1 MLERGKK
8 LLLADTMQTVTRL
21 VYAGRFSTTTLVAAG
36 IVLALVVGVTV
47 WFEARSARK
56 WMIAPLLALR
66 LTAVALVLWMLS
78 EPTMQT
84 EVRRE
89 HRKAVCVLVDD
100 SASMSVSD
108 GLREDRPD
116 ADAVRWAP
124 PEHAAGATEV
134 MDGLD
139 GAAGL
144 LAAAAKELDRME
156 SLWPLAEQQGQAEAA
171 AGRVEQLVKAAVGRL
186 DRVAVDRKAA
196 GVVSAADLSA
206 VRDALSS
213 SAAEGAGEL
222 RSLAR
227 RRAGG
232 QEEGTLARIAD
243 LRRLLTVEMA
253 RVNLLADATA
263 EKFVRQASPATADRF
278 RADSQRSRRNKVGEW
293 IRRAQQDWL
302 GAIEQRA
309 RVMRYRFDAG
319 VFSASAA
326 DLTRADSA
334 DADRALRG
342 TDLAGAIRQV
352 ALDAAGESLQAV
364 VLLTDGGH
372 NADDDPL
379 EAAEATSGPP
389 LYVVAIGNSRPLRD
403 VVLHHVQGPRNVFKN
418 DLIVIEAMVDAHG
431 YNSEELAVDLLRDE
445 QVLDTRRIR
454 VTSDSYAG
462 RLSFPY
468 KAETTGT
475 LSFRMHVRPMPEE
488 KVRDNNEADLVV
500 EVADDKIRTLV
511 VDRLPRWEF
520 RYLRNLFKR
529 DPHME
534 YQDVLLESEQGGGRP
549 ALPKDVEEWS
559 RFRVVILGDVGP
571 TDLTPDRQE
580 SVARF
585 VEERGGTLVVIAGDD
600 AMPGAY
606 VGTPMERLLPVEASN
621 GQEVGPDGY
630 GLLVTAE
637 GRSLSAIQLS
647 EDPLADER
655 IWRDQVT
662 VYRISQYARP
672 KPSAHVLIGCV
683 PRTGGE
689 RADRSMPAFLCW
701 QYCGRGRVVYL
712 SAPTTY
718 RLRQWTGDTFHHRFW
733 GQLLRWTLARETS
746 GGSRTCRLGTDKSGY
761 PENEEVRA
769 ALRLTDLSSKPVS
782 AAKVSVVARQDD
794 REIARVEMVE
804 DEQTPGV
811 YKGVFE
817 SLPVGEVTLIAD
829 GESIRDLLASESVP
843 GPVETRVR
851 IEPNVAR
858 ELRNTRCNLPLL
870 KQLADATGGL
880 LLPPTAV
887 KATMSQLDLD
897 PKVTSTVSEQPQW
910 TQWKYLWLFIACLG
924 AEWALRKGTGM
935 A

>member
-1 MLERGKK
+1 
-8 LLLADTMQTVTRL
+8 MQTVTRL
-21 VYAGRFSTTTLVAAG
+21 VYTSRFSTTTLVAAG
-36 IVLALVVGVTV
+36 IALALVVGVTV

-56 WMIAPLLALR
+56 WMIAPLLVLR
-66 LTAVALVLWMLS
+66 LTAVAVVLWMLS

-108 GLREDRPD
+108 GLPEGRPD
-116 ADAVRWAP
+116 ADVVRWASP
-124 PEHAAGATEV
+124 DHASGAMDV
-134 MDGLD
+134 MGGLD

-144 LAAAAKELDRME
+144 LAAAAKDLDRLE
-156 SLWPLAEQQGQAEAA
+156 SLWPIAKQQERAVAA
-171 AGRVEQLVKAAVGRL
+171 ANHVEQLVKAAGNRL
-186 DRVAVDRKAA
+186 DEVAVDRAAA
-196 GVVSAADLSA
+196 GLVPIEDLSA
-206 VRDALSS
+206 VRDVLSS
-213 SAAEGAGEL
+213 SAADEAGEL
-222 RSLAR
+222 RLLAR

-232 QEEGTLARIAD
+232 PDEGALARIAD
-243 LRRLLTVEMA
+243 LRRLLAAEIA
-253 RVNLLADATA
+253 RVNRLADATG
-263 EKFVRQASPATADRF
+263 EKIVQQASPATVDRF

-293 IRRAQQDWL
+293 VRRAQQDWL

-326 DLTRADSA
+326 DLARADSA
-334 DADRALRG
+334 DAERALRG
-342 TDLAGAIRQV
+342 TDLAGVIRQV

-372 NADDDPL
+372 NLDDDPL
-379 EAAEATSGPP
+379 DAVEATSGPP
-389 LYVVAIGNSRPLRD
+389 LYVVPIGSSRPLRD
-403 VVLHHVQGPRNVFKN
+403 VILHHVQGPRNVFKN

-431 YNSEELAVDLLRDE
+431 YNGEELAVDLLRDE
-445 QVLDTRRIR
+445 QVLDTRRIK
-454 VTSDSYAG
+454 VSSDSYAG
-462 RLSFPY
+462 RMSFPH
-468 KAETTGT
+468 KAEATGT
-475 LSFRMHVRPMPEE
+475 LSFRMRVRLMPEE

-500 EVADDKIRTLV
+500 EVADDKVRTLV

-534 YQDVLLESEQGGGRP
+534 YEDVLLESEQGGGRP

-571 TDLTPDRQE
+571 NDLTPDRQE
-580 SVARF
+580 SLTRF
-585 VEERGGTLVVIAGDD
+585 VEERGGTLIVIAGDE
-600 AMPGAY
+600 AMPAAY
-606 VGTPMERLLPVEASN
+606 VGTAMERLLPVEASN

-637 GRSLSAIQLS
+637 GRSLSAVQLS
-647 EDPLADER
+647 EDPLVDER
-655 IWRDQVT
+655 IWREQVT
-662 VYRISQYARP
+662 VYRISEYAKP
-672 KPSAHVLIGCV
+672 KPSAHVLIGCM
-683 PRTGGE
+683 PRVGGE
-689 RADRSMPAFLCW
+689 RANRSMPAFLCW

-712 SAPTTY
+712 SAPATY

-733 GQLLRWTLARETS
+733 GQLLRWTLAKETS

-761 PENEEVRA
+761 QENEEVRA
-769 ALRLTDLSSKPVS
+769 LLRLTDLSSKPVS
-782 AAKVSVVARQDD
+782 AAKVGVAARQDD

-817 SLPVGEVTLIAD
+817 NLPVGEVTLIAD
-829 GESIRDLLASESVP
+829 GGPVRDLLASEGAI

-897 PKVTSTVSEQPQW
+897 PRATSTVSEQPRW
-910 TQWKYLWLFIACLG
+910 TQWKYLWLFVACLG